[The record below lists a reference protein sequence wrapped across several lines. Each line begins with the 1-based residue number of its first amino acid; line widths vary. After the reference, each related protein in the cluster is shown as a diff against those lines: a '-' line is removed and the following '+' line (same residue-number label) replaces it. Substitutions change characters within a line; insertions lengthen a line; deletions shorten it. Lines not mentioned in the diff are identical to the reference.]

1 MGSEIEIRNV
11 SHSFGDKQ
19 VLSDVNMHIN
29 KGEIIG
35 LLGPSGAGKT
45 TLVNIITGQLAPDEG
60 SVYLYGERVKAGKQ
74 DLSHIGVMMDNWG
87 FYERLTVF
95 YNLKFYA
102 NLYGIP
108 VKKIDEVLEKTE
120 MSQAKKS
127 LVSNLSKGMKSRVNL
142 CRALLKD
149 IDLLFLDEPTSG
161 LDPATTKEIHKIILE
176 QKAKGTTI
184 FLTTHNMFEAQE
196 LCDNVALLNQGRIV
210 EYGAPEEIC
219 RKYNHLNKIIVRV
232 KNGEIIELN
241 NDIDGA
247 DTIRRLMETEGIST
261 IHSSEP
267 DLEKVFLELTGRG
280 LE

>member
-60 SVYLYGERVKAGKQ
+60 SVYLYGERVKAGRQ

-127 LVSNLSKGMKSRVNL
+127 LVSNLSKGMKSRVNF

-210 EYGAPEEIC
+210 EYGAPKEIC

>member
-60 SVYLYGERVKAGKQ
+60 SVYLYGERVKAGRQ

>member
-1 MGSEIEIRNV
+1 MGSEVEIQNV

-19 VLSDVNMHIN
+19 VLSDVSMHIN

-60 SVYLYGERVKAGKQ
+60 SVYLYGERVKAGRQ

>member
-1 MGSEIEIRNV
+1 MGSEIEIRKV

-60 SVYLYGERVKAGKQ
+60 SVYLYGKRVKAGRQ

-127 LVSNLSKGMKSRVNL
+127 LVSNLSKGMKSRINL

>member
-102 NLYGIP
+102 NLYGIS

-127 LVSNLSKGMKSRVNL
+127 LVSNLSKGMKSRINL

>member
-1 MGSEIEIRNV
+1 MKSEIEIRNV

-45 TLVNIITGQLAPDEG
+45 TLVNIITGQLVPDEG
-60 SVYLYGERVKAGKQ
+60 SVYLYGERVKAGRQ

-102 NLYGIP
+102 GLYGIP
-108 VKKIDEVLEKTE
+108 TAKIDELLGKTG
-120 MSQAKKS
+120 MAQAKKS
-127 LVSNLSKGMKSRVNL
+127 LVGNLSKGMKSRINL

-149 IDLLFLDEPTSG
+149 ITLLFLDEPTSG

-219 RKYNHLNKIIVRV
+219 RKYNRLNKIIVRV
-232 KNGEIIELN
+232 KSGEIIELS
-241 NDIDGA
+241 NDIDSA